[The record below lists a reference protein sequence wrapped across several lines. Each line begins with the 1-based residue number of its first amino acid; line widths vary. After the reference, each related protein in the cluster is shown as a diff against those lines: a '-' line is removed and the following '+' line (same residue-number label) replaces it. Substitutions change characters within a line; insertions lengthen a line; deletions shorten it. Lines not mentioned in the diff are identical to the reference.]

1 MHLLS
6 HLAERPDSSPLWVQG
21 ATVVTS
27 GKFLHL
33 RKNHPGLS
41 SFRGART
48 ALLFQSNLNLAMH
61 LTALDGLAQQIL
73 LLPQELPAVERFR
86 FLDITETQFVFSD
99 AQGPDVRFHPPVITP
114 EEIKLVK
121 MEVSQTLPATEP
133 NLTRWIIP
141 TSGTTGTPKLVSH
154 TLQTL
159 ARAMKTD
166 KSLGQSFRWGL
177 LYDLTRFAGIQVFLQ
192 ALCGGSTLIIPRDS
206 SNITHLL
213 TELQEHDCN
222 ALSATPSMWRKLL
235 MTTEL
240 TRLPLKLISMG
251 GEIADQQV
259 LTALRTRFPSAKITH
274 IYASTEAG
282 VGFSVTDG
290 RAGFPASYLDSPPTG
305 IQVRVDETG
314 FLWLKPDRVQQAYVG
329 SEGSLSNAAG
339 WINTGDLVRQ
349 EDDRYLFLGRE
360 NGAINVGGNKVQPQ
374 EVEQVIL
381 QVSGVAQVLVFPRPS
396 SFLGNL
402 VHAKVVPEPS
412 QDPTI
417 LESAIHLA
425 CDAQLADYKRPA
437 VIHFVSEI
445 ELTPAGKAK
454 R

>member
-6 HLAERPDSSPLWVQG
+6 HLAERPVSSPLWTQG
-21 ATVVTS
+21 ATAVPS
-27 GKFLHL
+27 GAFLRQL
-33 RKNHPGLS
+33 VKHPRLS

-48 ALLFQSNLNLAMH
+48 ALLFQSNLKLAMH

-73 LLPQELPAVERFR
+73 LLPQDLPTIEKSR
-86 FLDITETQFVFSD
+86 FLALTDTQFVFSD
-99 AQGPDVRFHPPVITP
+99 AQNPDARFHPPLITP
-114 EEIKLVK
+114 EEITSVK
-121 MEVSQTLPATEP
+121 VEVPLTLSGTETNP
-133 NLTRWIIP
+133 TRWILP

-154 TLQTL
+154 TLQSL

-166 KSLGQSFRWGL
+166 KSLGQGFRWGL

-192 ALCGGSTLIIPRDS
+192 ALCGGSTLIIPRNS
-206 SNITHLL
+206 SNVTHLL

-235 MTTEL
+235 MASEL
-240 TRLPLKLISMG
+240 TSLPLKLISMG
-251 GEIADQQV
+251 GEIADQPV
-259 LTALRTRFPSAKITH
+259 LTALRSLFPSAKITH

-290 RAGFPASYLDSPPTG
+290 RAGFPASYLDRPPSG
-305 IQVRVDETG
+305 IRVRVDESG

-329 SEGSLSNAAG
+329 TEGNLSDATG
-339 WINTGDLVRQ
+339 WINTGDIVRQ
-349 EDDRYLFLGRE
+349 QGDRYLFLGRE

-381 QVSGVAQVLVFPRPS
+381 QVPGVAQVLVFPRPS
-396 SFLGNL
+396 SLLGNL
-402 VHAKVVPEPS
+402 VHAKVVAEPS
-412 QDPTI
+412 QDLAA
-417 LESAIHLA
+417 LESAINLA
-425 CDAQLADYKRPA
+425 CGTQLADYKCPA
-437 VIHFVSEI
+437 IIHFVSEI
-445 ELTPAGKAK
+445 KLTPAGKAK